1 MTTAGSRGAPARAWR
16 AGLHVARYRPRRYLL
31 GGSLWSTLHVV
42 PVLTGLV
49 LKALFDRLTV
59 DGDDVAL
66 AGALGLVALYVA
78 TVAGRSLVWWSAM
91 VAWPAWWHSVLAY
104 MRGNVLR
111 SLLCDREPPVTRL
124 PGTPGEAVARFRDD
138 AEDVVWFVDIW
149 VDVAGGVVF
158 TGIALW
164 VMLAIDPVVTLM
176 VVLPMVAVVIGTRVL
191 SQRLRRSHA
200 DSRSSGASVTSL
212 VGELVGGALA
222 LKVAGAERAAMARL
236 RQANAARGDHAVRA
250 QVFLGLIE
258 VCSMTAIEVSIGLVL
273 LLSASDMRTG
283 EFTVGDLALFTTYAG
298 WLTGLPRWTGRM
310 LARQRQATVALGR
323 LGRMLPDADPD
334 AVVAHSPV
342 YLHAAPPPAPVPER
356 RPEDRLDVLEVE
368 ALSARHP
375 SSGRGIEG
383 VSLRV
388 EGGGFTAVTGAVG
401 SGKTTLLRAVL
412 GLFPAEAGAVRW
424 NGAVVDDPAHT
435 LVPPRCAYVAQ
446 APRLLSASLEENV
459 TLGWPAS
466 REDIAAALRLGAL
479 DDDVAELPAGVA
491 TLVGPRG
498 ARLSGGQLLRAAA
511 ARAVVRRPELLVL
524 DDLSSALDVETEER
538 LWSRIAAANLSCLVV
553 SHRLAALRRA
563 DRVVV
568 LEHGRVVG
576 DGPLDEVLRDCAEM
590 RRLWRE
596 ESLVEAE
603 EALGA

>member
-1 MTTAGSRGAPARAWR
+1 VTTAGSRGAPARAWR
-16 AGLHVARYRPRRYLL
+16 AGLNVARYRPRRYLL

-250 QVFLGLIE
+250 EVFLGLIE

-273 LLSASDMRTG
+273 LLSAPDMRTG
-283 EFTVGDLALFTTYAG
+283 EFTVGDLALFTAYAG
-298 WLTGLPRWTGRM
+298 WLTGLPRWMGRM
-310 LARQRQATVALGR
+310 LARQRHATVALGR
-323 LGRMLPDADPD
+323 LGRMLPGADSE
-334 AVVAHSPV
+334 AVVAHSPA
-342 YLHAAPPPAPVPER
+342 YLRTPPPPAPTPAAGDD
-356 RPEDRLDVLEVE
+356 DRLAVLAVE
-368 ALSARHP
+368 GLTAHHP
-375 SSGRGIEG
+375 SSGRGIDG
-383 VSLRV
+383 VSLEVARGELAV
-388 EGGGFTAVTGAVG
+388 VTGAVG
-401 SGKTTLLRAVL
+401 SGKTTLLRTLL
-412 GLFPAEAGAVRW
+412 GLFPGEAGTVRW
-424 NGAVVDDPAHT
+424 NGTVVEDPGSV

-446 APRLLSASLEENV
+446 APRLLSASLAENLA
-459 TLGWPAS
+459 LGWPAT
-466 REDIAAALRLGAL
+466 ETDIAAALRLATLEG
-479 DDDVAELPAGVA
+479 DVDELPDGTA

-498 ARLSGGQLLRAAA
+498 TRLSGGQLLRAAA
-511 ARAVVRRPELLVL
+511 ARALVRRPELLVL

-538 LWSRIAAANLSCLVV
+538 LWSRIAAADVTCLVV

-563 DRVVV
+563 HRVIV
-568 LEHGRVVG
+568 LDHGQVVG
-576 DGPLDEVLRDCAEM
+576 DGPLDAVLRDCAEM

-603 EALGA
+603 EVV